1 MQVHPCSSR
10 ISYGARMN
18 DKTRTLIQILDKEY
32 KQNLEYQVDNVISQ
46 SELADFCGDDAT
58 ISFVETEN
66 PHCNIAPVIS
76 LNINGIVA
84 THVLKGASSVCEEQD
99 EEFLLEKMQR
109 RPYRYINTISNRLNS
124 ESLSQIKKALAID
137 YLNRINAD
145 FNSEEVDDRTFDKLK
160 A

>member
-1 MQVHPCSSR
+1 MQVHPCLSQ
-10 ISYGARMN
+10 ISYGARLN
-18 DKTRTLIQILDKEY
+18 EKTRTLIQILDKEY
-32 KQNLEYQVDNVISQ
+32 KQNLEYKVDRVIST
-46 SELADFCGDDAT
+46 SELADFCGDAAT

-66 PHCNIAPVIS
+66 PHCNIAPVVS

-84 THVLKGASSVCEEQD
+84 THVLNGTSSICDEQD

-137 YLNRINAD
+137 YLNQINAY
-145 FNSEEVDDRTFDKLK
+145 FNVDEIDDSTFDELK

>member
-1 MQVHPCSSR
+1 MRVNTCFSQ

-18 DKTRTLIQILDKEY
+18 DKTRALIQTLDRVY
-32 KQNLEYQVDNVISQ
+32 NHNVEYQIDKAISESQ
-46 SELADFCGDDAT
+46 LSDFCEDDAT

-66 PHCNIAPVIS
+66 PHCNIAPVVS

-84 THVLKGASSVCEEQD
+84 THVLKGTSSICDEQD

-124 ESLSQIKKALAID
+124 ESLSQIKKALVID
-137 YLNRINAD
+137 YLNQINSD
-145 FNSEEVDDRTFDKLK
+145 FNEEEIDDRTFDELK